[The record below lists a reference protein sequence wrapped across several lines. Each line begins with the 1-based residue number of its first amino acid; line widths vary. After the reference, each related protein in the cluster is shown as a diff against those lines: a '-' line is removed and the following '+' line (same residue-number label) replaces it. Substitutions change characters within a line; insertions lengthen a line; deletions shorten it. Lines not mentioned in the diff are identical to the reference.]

1 MQPKL
6 EHFYFK
12 SKKLLVNYMDELYT
26 KEKFKA
32 TRMTSYERVQQ
43 TARNRHCHQAIHPSL
58 MGLWNQE
65 NLPQDPDVT
74 VLARW
79 GWKFQIWGIGIWHT
93 RRSLQKTCLP
103 LLRSRGGFL
112 CGLWKKFWC
121 GSLKFVCTRQ
131 TMSRTASTV
140 LLVLWR
146 KKAMEYINPQQTTIK
161 VNFSSWMMTIL
172 VSATQKNM
180 NQLSRR

>member
-1 MQPKL
+1 MLPQKFMDCNIFFSHAAKL
-6 EHFYFK
+6 EHFYVK
-12 SKKLLVNYMDELYT
+12 SEKLLVNYMDELYT

-32 TRMTSYERVQQ
+32 TRMTSDERVQQ
-43 TARNRHCHQAIHPSL
+43 TARNRHYHQAIHPFL

-65 NLPQDPDVT
+65 NLPKDPDVT

-103 LLRSRGGFL
+103 LLRSGGGFL
-112 CGLWKKFWC
+112 CDLRKKFWC

-146 KKAMEYINPQQTTIK
+146 KK
-161 VNFSSWMMTIL
+161 
-172 VSATQKNM
+172 
-180 NQLSRR
+180 

>member
-1 MQPKL
+1 MLPQKFMDCNIFFSHAAKL
-6 EHFYFK
+6 EHFYFE

-32 TRMTSYERVQQ
+32 TRMTSDERVQQ

-65 NLPQDPDVT
+65 NLPKDPDVT

-112 CGLWKKFWC
+112 CDLWKKVLMWLFKIC
-121 GSLKFVCTRQ
+121 VHRTNNVTYSINGFVG
-131 TMSRTASTV
+131 A
-140 LLVLWR
+140 LA
-146 KKAMEYINPQQTTIK
+146 KKSNGIYKPPTKLQ
-161 VNFSSWMMTIL
+161 
-172 VSATQKNM
+172 
-180 NQLSRR
+180 